1 MRKSLYSTH
10 YQAFLWLLRA
20 VREESGLTQ
29 IDLAKRLRATQS
41 FVSKCERGERRLDVA
56 EVVQWCGALE
66 IQLADFMTRYE
77 ASLPVSRAGLF
88 EPASK
93 KSAAIAVKRSPK

>member
-10 YQAFLWLLRA
+10 YQAFLSLLRTT
-20 VREESGLTQ
+20 REASGLTQ

-56 EVVQWCGALE
+56 ELVQWCTALD
-66 IQLADFMTRYE
+66 ISLVDFMARYE
-77 ASLPVSRAGLF
+77 GSLPVPVPVSVK
-88 EPASK
+88 PA
-93 KSAAIAVKRSPK
+93 ARVKRSSKQ